1 MKFAEPTASV
11 PEEAAVGVSELCEQL
26 GWDAGGGRKSMSN
39 GNHGGSGAKPRRHYD
54 ENYKRHAVELTLRGD
69 RSVTQVAGELGVAES
84 MLYDWR
90 RKYAPRPGAQTGAPQ
105 SLDQATQEIARLRSE
120 VVRLQEREIILK
132 KSLGILSETPESGM
146 PKLKR

>member
-1 MKFAEPTASV
+1 MSS
-11 PEEAAVGVSELCEQL
+11 GNQ
-26 GWDAGGGRKSMSN
+26 SN
-39 GNHGGSGAKPRRHYD
+39 GGAKQRKHYD

-69 RSVTQVAGELGVAES
+69 RSVTKVAGELGVAES
-84 MLYDWR
+84 MLYEWR
-90 RKYAPRPGAQTGAPQ
+90 RKYAPRPGAQTGASQ
-105 SLDQATQEIARLRSE
+105 SLEQATQEITRLRSE

>member
-1 MKFAEPTASV
+1 MRAAE
-11 PEEAAVGVSELCEQL
+11 G
-26 GWDAGGGRKSMSN
+26 KSMSS
-39 GNHGGSGAKPRRHYD
+39 GNQSSGGAKSHKHYD
-54 ENYKRHAVELTLRGD
+54 ENYKRHAVELTLRGE
-69 RSVTQVAGELGVAES
+69 RSVTQVAGELGVAAS

-90 RKYAPRPGAQTGAPQ
+90 RKYAARPGAQTGAPQ
-105 SLDQATQEIARLRSE
+105 SLEQATQEIARLRSE

>member
-1 MKFAEPTASV
+1 
-11 PEEAAVGVSELCEQL
+11 
-26 GWDAGGGRKSMSN
+26 MSS
-39 GNHGGSGAKPRRHYD
+39 GNHAGSGAKPRRHYD
-54 ENYKRHAVELTLRGD
+54 ENFKRHAVELTLRGD

-90 RKYAPRPGAQTGAPQ
+90 RRYAARPGATTGAPQ
-105 SLDQATQEIARLRSE
+105 TLEAATQEIARLRGE

>member
-1 MKFAEPTASV
+1 
-11 PEEAAVGVSELCEQL
+11 
-26 GWDAGGGRKSMSN
+26 MSSGNPDN
-39 GNHGGSGAKPRRHYD
+39 GGAKPRKHYD

-69 RSVTQVAGELGVAES
+69 RSVTQVGGELGVAES

-90 RKYAPRPGAQTGAPQ
+90 RKYAPRPGAQTSAPQ
-105 SLDQATQEIARLRSE
+105 SLEQATQEIARLRGE

-146 PKLKR
+146 PKLRR

>member
-26 GWDAGGGRKSMSN
+26 GWEAGGGRKIMSS

-90 RKYAPRPGAQTGAPQ
+90 RKYAPRPGATTGAPQ
-105 SLDQATQEIARLRSE
+105 SLEQATEEIARLRSE
-120 VVRLQEREIILK
+120 VVRLQERELILK

-146 PKLKR
+146 PKSKR